1 MNPLFRLRSA
11 LQRLKN
17 HQPTPSLQFTD
28 YPLETVAEA
37 LPLDLKKGDRLA
49 ICGDSITEQ
58 RLYSVLVESYLTICR
73 PELEISVRHYGWS
86 GEKSG
91 EFLARMEADVLRFH
105 PTVAT
110 TLYGMNDFFYIPYEE
125 EIAADFRRHQEII
138 IQKFKKADCRVLL
151 GTPTIIDA
159 VPDWVKT
166 ARGSQYDLNLTLCR
180 YRNLAIHLAKE
191 QDVSCADVYLPMLQA
206 DFAAKQRYGPH
217 FKIAGKDG
225 VHPDWAGQ
233 AIIAFV
239 FLKQLGMKGDMGTL
253 VFDGLTENHTGTNG
267 HTILAS
273 EENTLRIR
281 SERLPFCPGAG
292 PIDVSASLRAGMEWV
307 PFDDELNRFILRIS
321 SPVAPAYDITWG
333 KTTRRYPA
341 EALVAGINLAKDFQE
356 NPLVVHFGEIWNAIA
371 TKQAFETRQYK
382 EMLNS
387 PEGSLEREAAFE
399 LTEGT
404 RARYLRAIQAARRP
418 IDHEVLIVPAT

>member
-1 MNPLFRLRSA
+1 LNSLFRLRSS
-11 LQRLKN
+11 LQRLKK
-17 HQPTPSLQFTD
+17 HQPTAFLQFSD
-28 YPLETVAEA
+28 YPLETVMES
-37 LPLDLKKGDRLA
+37 PPIVLKKGDRLA

-58 RLYSVLVESYLTICR
+58 RLYSVLIESYLTACR
-73 PELEISVRHYGWS
+73 PELEVSVRHYGWS

-125 EIAADFRRHQEII
+125 EIAADFRSNQENII
-138 IQKFKKADCRVLL
+138 RKFKKVDCRVLL

-166 ARGSQYDLNLTLCR
+166 ARGSQYDLNLTLCH

-206 DFAAKQRYGPH
+206 NFAAKQQYGPH

-239 FLKQLGMKGDMGTL
+239 FLKQMGMNGDMGTL
-253 VFDGLTENHTGTNG
+253 VFDDLTGNHTSADG
-267 HTILAS
+267 HTILGS
-273 EENTLRIR
+273 GENALRIR
-281 SERLPFCPGAG
+281 SERLPFCPGPG
-292 PIDVSASLRAGMEWV
+292 PLHVSDSLRAGMEWV
-307 PFDDELNRFILRIS
+307 PFDDELNRFILQIS
-321 SPVAPAYDITWG
+321 SPVATAYDITWG
-333 KTTRRYPA
+333 KITRRYSA
-341 EALVAGINLAKDFQE
+341 EAMVAGINLAKDFQE
-356 NPLVVHFGEIWNAIA
+356 NPLVAPFGEIWNAIA

-382 EMLNS
+382 EMLSS

-399 LTEGT
+399 LTEDT
-404 RARYLRAIQAARRP
+404 RARYLRAIQAARHP
-418 IDHEVLIVPAT
+418 IDHEVFIVPVT